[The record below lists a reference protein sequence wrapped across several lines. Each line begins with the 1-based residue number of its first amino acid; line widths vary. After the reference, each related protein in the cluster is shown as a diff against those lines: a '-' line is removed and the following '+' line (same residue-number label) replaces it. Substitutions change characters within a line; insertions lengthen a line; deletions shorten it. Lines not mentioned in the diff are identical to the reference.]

1 MTETPTPAPLPND
14 PAARAPDGQILN
26 QSTITPETPTQAS
39 TSSTPPPTGTT
50 NEPDPSA
57 PKPDADTAPKV
68 PESYALKTSDGKPV
82 DETLLASATP
92 IFKELGLDNT
102 AAQKL
107 VDLYNTNMKVA
118 VDASA
123 KTIVDQA
130 NTWLAEV
137 KAHPV
142 LGPNEDRVRTELMRG
157 LEAVCTPEEKA
168 ALIKFQDQT
177 FLFNNPAVLLPLW
190 KLAQRAAPGTPVNGA
205 GPSPHGQSRTGE
217 NSRPSIA
224 AALYPNLKSR
234 AS

>member
-1 MTETPTPAPLPND
+1 MNDLVTPPLPND

-26 QSTITPETPTQAS
+26 QSTITPTTPTLAS
-39 TSSTPPPTGTT
+39 TSSPTPPTKTT
-50 NEPDPSA
+50 NEPDPA
-57 PKPDADTAPKV
+57 AAKPPEADTTPKV
-68 PESYALKTSDGKPV
+68 PESYELKTSDGKPV
-82 DETLLASATP
+82 DETLLASASP
-92 IFKELGLDNT
+92 IFKELGLDNA

-107 VDLYNTNMKVA
+107 VDLYNTNMKSA
-118 VDASA
+118 VEASA
-123 KTIVDQA
+123 KVIVDQA
-130 NTWLAEV
+130 NSWLAEV
-137 KAHPV
+137 KAHPI
-142 LGPNEDRVRTELMRG
+142 LGPNEDKVRTDLMRG

-177 FLFNNPAVLLPLW
+177 FLINNPAVLLPLW

-205 GPSPHGQSRTGE
+205 GPSPHGQSRSGE